1 MSRAIGRW
9 VLATTVG
16 LAGVAAVSVSAEA
29 QRARP
34 GAAAPQGGRP
44 IRIGQSIVDSIVASD
59 PQIAERG
66 GFRTYR
72 LTASAAK
79 RYIITMNA
87 EGFDAFVWVA
97 REVGGLTEEVASDDD
112 SGGGPEGTNARL
124 RFRPSADGSY
134 LVVAQ
139 SLAFDG
145 AGTFV
150 LNVEETDPPMTP
162 APLPITVGES
172 VNGAITS
179 DSPVD
184 DEQGF
189 GYNHFSIR
197 GSGQRVRIV
206 LRSED
211 FDAYLVL
218 MQRQADGTEEE
229 VQSDDDGAGGTDSR
243 ISVVLDGEYRIIA
256 RALAPNELGAF
267 TLSVEEAV
275 PVAVTQR
282 PLRIGQT
289 VNGEITGSD
298 PESDDGEFFHE
309 YVVEANAGDELRIT
323 LRSEEFDSFLRW
335 GTKDGDRFQE
345 LANDDDGGGNLD
357 SQLTVRVDAAG
368 RYVIRV
374 AGLGSGTVGT
384 YELSVERAGP

>member
-1 MSRAIGRW
+1 MSRAFSRW
-9 VLATTVG
+9 ALATTVG
-16 LAGVAAVSVSAEA
+16 LVGVAAGSVTAEA

-34 GAAAPQGGRP
+34 AATPQAGRP
-44 IRIGQSIVDSIVASD
+44 IRIGQAIADSIVASD
-59 PQIAERG
+59 PKVAGRG

-72 LTASAAK
+72 LTASASK
-79 RYIITMNA
+79 RYIISMDG

-97 REVGGLTEEVASDDD
+97 REVGGLTEEIASDDD

-124 RFRPSADGSY
+124 RFRPPADGSY
-134 LVVAQ
+134 IVVAQ
-139 SLAFDG
+139 SLSEDG
-145 AGTFV
+145 VGRYT
-150 LNVEETDPPMTP
+150 LNVEETDPPVMP
-162 APLPITVGES
+162 AALPVAVGES

-184 DEQGF
+184 DELGF
-189 GYNHFSIR
+189 AYNHFSLR
-197 GSGQRVRIV
+197 GAGQRVRIV

-218 MQRQADGTEEE
+218 MQRQPDGSEEE
-229 VQSDDDGAGGTDSR
+229 VDANDDGAGGTDAR
-243 ISVVLDGEYRIIA
+243 ITVALDGEYRIVV
-256 RALAPNELGAF
+256 RALSPEERGAY

-289 VNGEITGSD
+289 ITGELTDSD
-298 PESDDGEFFHE
+298 PELDDGTYFHE
-309 YVVEANAGDELRIT
+309 YVLEAQAGDALRIT

-335 GTKDGDRFQE
+335 GTKDGLEFEE

-357 SQLTVRVDAAG
+357 SELVVRVTDAG
-368 RYVIRV
+368 VYVIRV
-374 AGLGSGTVGT
+374 AGLGSGVVGH
-384 YELSVERAGP
+384 YELSVGRVEP